1 MSVKDEISANV
12 QAALEKMS
20 EAAAALDTPDPEPSK
35 PEEPTVV
42 QSEPTTPV
50 VEPDEPEN
58 PPVDGDDDD
67 EDLSSQIILDD
78 DDDDEE
84 DDDEEAGKHKSIK
97 DMTADEKAAFY
108 KGMARKHERR
118 ARNSFAETEQ
128 LKEQLAQAQRDTALA
143 KAKLEYPMLTDEDF
157 ALCTAPS
164 AQGVADWAKSQ
175 AEFLARHTANNA
187 KGTAQPDSTVQRLSH
202 AGVPSASSVA
212 TTQDDM
218 AERTHKLME
227 DKINARRTNKLFDRK

>member
-20 EAAAALDTPDPEPSK
+20 EAAAALNTPDPEPSK
-35 PEEPTVV
+35 VEEPTVV
-42 QSEPTTPV
+42 HSEPTTPV

-58 PPVDGDDDD
+58 PTVADDDNG

-78 DDDDEE
+78 DDEVE
-84 DDDEEAGKHKSIK
+84 DDSDQAGKHKPIK

-128 LKEQLAQAQRDTALA
+128 LKTQLAQAQRDTALA

-218 AERTHKLME
+218 AERTRKLME
-227 DKINARRTNKLFDRK
+227 DKINARRNNKLFAR